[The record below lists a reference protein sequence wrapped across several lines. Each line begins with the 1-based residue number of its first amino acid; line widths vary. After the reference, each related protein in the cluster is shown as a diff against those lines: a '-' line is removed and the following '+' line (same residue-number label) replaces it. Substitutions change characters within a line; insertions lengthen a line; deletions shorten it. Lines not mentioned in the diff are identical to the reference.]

1 MRDDLA
7 TLARATAALALVA
20 CGGSHEPVVVDLA
33 GALDGDSTAAIT
45 RSFDVDGAREV
56 QVIAPAQIIVEG
68 WADRGAIDG
77 ISDDQLAAGA
87 SASWLAPHVAT
98 GDFAFTVTGDGEVT
112 LSLYARGTP
121 PPPAM
126 RDRALAWFD
135 PVLLDDPGVVSFAG
149 VMAAISDDN
158 HGGALLHRWFTAFA
172 SGPGAGRATF
182 AQFLDEIETTQGNDP
197 AAWNLAAM
205 PMKVTGVHNRH
216 DLGRGADCGE
226 LRVSIASTHPTFAP
240 IHFIFL
246 FGNPILDD
254 DATPDGAVH
263 CRGSAR
269 RWAHLASLDTAAWQ
283 AAARELVATSFTHER
298 FLLAESVELS
308 ISPWQWRQWQPD
320 GTGGLANPPL
330 FQTIDVARVNAM
342 GPTRDA
348 FLADVAADLAA
359 IAARTWSV
367 PVQYRSAV
375 AEVQPNVK
383 APLVDLTPLA
393 TSSELPRALGMI
405 GCPRCHTDDA
415 DFLQTGFDRKPSPFY
430 DRELDARAAR
440 LDALNRGE
448 WPPAVPF
455 GPLQPL

>member
-1 MRDDLA
+1 
-7 TLARATAALALVA
+7 
-20 CGGSHEPVVVDLA
+20 
-33 GALDGDSTAAIT
+33 
-45 RSFDVDGAREV
+45 
-56 QVIAPAQIIVEG
+56 
-68 WADRGAIDG
+68 
-77 ISDDQLAAGA
+77 
-87 SASWLAPHVAT
+87 
-98 GDFAFTVTGDGEVT
+98 
-112 LSLYARGTP
+112 
-121 PPPAM
+121 M

-135 PVLLDDPGVVSFAG
+135 PALLDDPGVVSFAG

-158 HGGALLHRWFTAFA
+158 HGGALLQRWFTAFA

-197 AAWNLAAM
+197 TAWNLAAV

-246 FGNPILDD
+246 FRNPVLDD

-269 RWAHLASLDTAAWQ
+269 RWAHLASLDTAAWH
-283 AAARELVATSFTHER
+283 AAARELVATSFTRER

-330 FQTIDVARVNAM
+330 FQTIDVARVNAA

-348 FLADVAADLAA
+348 FLADVSANLAA
-359 IAARTWSV
+359 ITARLGDAAAV
-367 PVQYRSAV
+367 PQRRR
-375 AEVQPNVK
+375 EVSRAQ
-383 APLVDLTPLA
+383 APLVDLTPPRR
-393 TSSELPRALGMI
+393 TELPRTLGMTVA
-405 GCPRCHTDDA
+405 RCHTDDA
-415 DFLQTGFDRKPSPFY
+415 DFLQTGFDRKPSRSTIASSTRAP
-430 DRELDARAAR
+430 LARR
-440 LDALNRGE
+440 T
-448 WPPAVPF
+448 
-455 GPLQPL
+455 